1 MAKTSAPL
9 LPATE
14 QRLVRL
20 GERLRLARLRRKLTA
35 KQMSERA
42 GMAPMTLR
50 GLERG
55 GPGVTIGAYLSV
67 LQVLGLDEDLELLA
81 RADTLGRALQDAQ
94 LSVAPRETAR
104 QPVRATPS
112 VPPLRVESPT
122 HHDWAVDQRMTTDVE
137 LAALLSPS
145 PKAKKKTRKRT

>member
-9 LPATE
+9 LPATA
-14 QRLVRL
+14 QRLQRF
-20 GERLRLARLRRKLTA
+20 GERLRLARLRRRLTA
-35 KQMSERA
+35 KQMAERA

-55 GPGVTIGAYLSV
+55 GPGVTVGAYLSV

-81 RADTLGRALQDAQ
+81 RADTPGRALQDAQ
-94 LSVAPRETAR
+94 LSSTPRSTSRSRLDAAAPAAR
-104 QPVRATPS
+104 QARPAS
-112 VPPLRVESPT
+112 SAAA
-122 HHDWAVDQRMTTDVE
+122 DWIADGRMTSDAD

-145 PKAKKKTRKRT
+145 PKRKQNKSK